1 MCNATHGIAGAF
13 MSVCLSVYLS
23 VCLHVK
29 RVDCDKIKETCAQI
43 LVL

>member
-13 MSVCLSVYLS
+13 MSVCLAVSLS
-23 VCLHVK
+23 VCLHVN
-29 RVDCDKIKETCAQI
+29 RVDYNKIKEICAQI